1 MATDPA
7 RVFSTYGRPSA
18 ISNQFEARAERPV
31 SRESQTLEMNM
42 NRKLKS
48 FALAATLLLSTTS
61 GAFAQSVLDSTPSQ
75 APVPTGAPAPNEIP
89 SLEPVEGAP
98 APTPAAATAFA
109 PAGAPAGHAPAEPA
123 SLSGI
128 PAIPAATVPSDQIQ
142 PLASPRNRA
151 LMNSIDI
158 GLIRDLQPRVEEV
171 RPETV
176 SLLKDKINLD
186 KTPENV
192 ALARD
197 WDQRASKDF
206 KEGRFHEAL
215 VKWQEA
221 YALGIEMNEP
231 KTQGR
236 ALVGMCR
243 VYLNQGKWL
252 KAKHLGENAVELLS
266 ACNEEDDLGRA
277 RIALARA
284 YFGLDNPKWAVQQ
297 LDAAMGHLVNRPD
310 GDPEECSTL
319 MRLAG
324 AMLLQVGKP
333 VDAMRF
339 FQQAASYLEKANNLP
354 DALTLRTKLSTLMA
368 ESGFLVASLE
378 EATKALEVAKR
389 ANDERAMISALAA
402 VANAQYVL
410 GEFSNSNKSYEE
422 AYKIASKLDETILSK
437 DAKANLLMGY
447 AFSLIGTGDTT
458 KSAAMLSNILPFFER
473 KGAYYA
479 TAECFNAQGV
489 MHVADGNTYKAV
501 PLFERAL
508 DAQGMIRPAQPTL
521 QAMILTNIGC
531 AEYRIGKY
539 RDAYSHLRAV
549 RPIVEKK
556 DTFKLNRYRLYVSLA
571 ETCKRLAD
579 PVNAKKYIEVAIFG
593 AKALADDE
601 ALWRAYTVLAEMQAS
616 EKQTDKA
623 KESLLAALSHF
634 RSPQAGFFPSAE
646 YLGFTSSRRTA
657 AIALISMLAAHGMT
671 DKALIAAEQLKEEH
685 FINTWQRRGADMKP
699 DDKDGYE
706 DLVKMRAHLHA
717 VETALTPNALTN
729 EWKIWLTRF
738 STMAREKKSLAR
750 LVAPYPTTIEEVIR
764 LVRQKGVTVVDY
776 LVGEK
781 TSVAFTIDPLGRVSA
796 RVLPVGDDQLA
807 KQVAEVL
814 AGLDGNQTADVS
826 PAERAVLQALYTELL
841 PQSVR
846 NFLPQTADKLVVII
860 PDSVLFNLPF
870 AALVDET
877 GKYLIEGKLVSLAPS
892 IRAILDSPKPP
903 TNNLSVLVASD
914 ANQGAFEYGQISSVM
929 QPAPVAAFST
939 NTSNLEMLQ
948 KEAQGKGTVH
958 LSTSIPLN
966 DEGSMNCKLPFVPTS
981 AAVKDTKTS
990 ELFGLTIPTDLV
1002 VLSGT
1007 ALANKNVQGGAVQVI
1022 SRGLSYAGARN
1033 VMMSLW
1039 NLPQDSR
1046 MTELVTF
1053 YKNKKAGMND
1063 AQSLRQAQLL
1073 AMSRNRSPRSWA
1085 AFQLLGP
1092 GM

>member
-1 MATDPA
+1 M
-7 RVFSTYGRPSA
+7 
-18 ISNQFEARAERPV
+18 
-31 SRESQTLEMNM
+31 
-42 NRKLKS
+42 
-48 FALAATLLLSTTS
+48 
-61 GAFAQSVLDSTPSQ
+61 
-75 APVPTGAPAPNEIP
+75 
-89 SLEPVEGAP
+89 
-98 APTPAAATAFA
+98 PAAA
-109 PAGAPAGHAPAEPA
+109 AG
-123 SLSGI
+123 
-128 PAIPAATVPSDQIQ
+128 VSDQIV
-142 PLASPRNRA
+142 PLASPKNRA
-151 LMNSIDI
+151 LMNSVDV
-158 GLIRDLQPRVEEV
+158 GLIKDLQPRVEEV

-176 SLLKDKINLD
+176 NLLKDHINLD

-192 ALARD
+192 ARAKNWDLA
-197 WDQRASKDF
+197 ATKDF

-221 YALGIEMNEP
+221 YGLGIEMNEP
-231 KTQGR
+231 RIQGR

-243 VYLNQGKWL
+243 VYLTQGKWV
-252 KAKHLGENAVELLS
+252 KAKHLGENAVEVL
-266 ACNEEDDLGRA
+266 AAVNDENDLGRA
-277 RIALARA
+277 RIALAQA
-284 YFGLDNPKWAVQQ
+284 YFGLENPKWAAQQ
-297 LDAAMGHLVNRPD
+297 LDAAMGHLVRRPD
-310 GDPEECSTL
+310 GDPEECSSL
-319 MRLAG
+319 MCLAG
-324 AMLLQVGKP
+324 SMLLQAGKP
-333 VDAMRF
+333 VDALRF

-354 DALTLRTKLSTLMA
+354 AALSMRTRLSVLMA
-368 ESGFLVASLE
+368 ENGFYVAAYDESK
-378 EATKALEVAKR
+378 KALEIAKR
-389 ANDERAMISALAA
+389 ANDDRAMVSALAS

-410 GEFSNSNKSYEE
+410 GEFSNANKSYEE
-422 AYKIASKLDETILSK
+422 AYKIAGKMEEPILSK

-447 AFSLIGTGDTT
+447 GFSLIGTGQNA
-458 KSAAMLSNILPFFER
+458 KAAAMLNNLLPYFER
-473 KGAYYA
+473 KGSYYS
-479 TAECFNAQGV
+479 TAECLNALGV
-489 MHVADGNTYKAV
+489 MHVADGNAYKAV

-508 DAQGMIRPAQPTL
+508 DAQAMIRPAQPKI

-531 AEYRIGKY
+531 AEYRVGKY
-539 RDAYSHLRAV
+539 RDAYGHFRQA

-556 DTFKLNRYRLYVSLA
+556 QDALKMQRYRLYVSLA

-579 PVNAKKYIEVAIFG
+579 PVNAKKYVEVAIHG
-593 AKALADDE
+593 AKELADDE
-601 ALWRAYTVLAEMQAS
+601 CLWRAYTLQAELQNN
-616 EKQTDKA
+616 EKDNDKA

-634 RSPQAGFFPSAE
+634 RSPQAGLFSSAE

-657 AIALISMLAAHGMT
+657 AVSLISMLAAHGMT
-671 DKALIAAEQLKEEH
+671 DKGLIAAEQLKEEQ
-685 FINTWQRRGADMKP
+685 FIDTWQRRGADMKP
-699 DDKDGYE
+699 EDRDAYE
-706 DLVKMRAHLHA
+706 DLVKTRAHLHA
-717 VETALTPNALTN
+717 AETALTPNLMTS
-729 EWKIWLTRF
+729 EWKGWLARF
-738 STMAREKKSLAR
+738 SAMAREKKSLAR
-750 LVAPYPTTIEEVIR
+750 LVAPYPTTIEEIIR
-764 LVRQKGVTVVDY
+764 MVRQRGVTVVDY
-776 LVGEK
+776 LIGEK

-814 AGLDGNQTADVS
+814 AGLDSNQTADVS
-826 PAERAVLQALYTELL
+826 AAERAVLQALYTELL

-846 NFLPQTADKLVVII
+846 NFLPQSPDKQIVII

-870 AALVDET
+870 AALVDEN
-877 GKYLIEGKLVSLAPS
+877 GKYLIEGKLISLAPS
-892 IRAILDSPKPP
+892 MRAILDTPKAPAG
-903 TNNLSVLVASD
+903 NLSVLVASD

-929 QPAPVAAFST
+929 QPSPVAAFST

-948 KEAQGKGTVH
+948 KEAQGKGVVH

-981 AAVKDTKTS
+981 AAVKDTKAS

-1022 SRGLSYAGARN
+1022 SRGLSYAGAKN

>member
-1 MATDPA
+1 
-7 RVFSTYGRPSA
+7 
-18 ISNQFEARAERPV
+18 
-31 SRESQTLEMNM
+31 MNM

-61 GAFAQSVLDSTPSQ
+61 GAFAQSVLDTAPQ
-75 APVPTGAPAPNEIP
+75 APVPTGAPAPDSLP
-89 SLEPVEGAP
+89 ALEPVESNP
-98 APTPAAATAFA
+98 APTPAAAPVAGPFSQQA
-109 PAGAPAGHAPAEPA
+109 PAALPAG
-123 SLSGI
+123 I
-128 PAIPAATVPSDQIQ
+128 PPMPAAALPSDQIQ

-151 LMNSIDI
+151 LMNSMDV
-158 GLIRDLQPRVEEV
+158 GLIKDLQPRVEEV

-176 SLLKDKINLD
+176 RTLQDQINLD
-186 KTPENV
+186 KTPENINR
-192 ALARD
+192 AKN
-197 WDQRASKDF
+197 WDLQAAKDF
-206 KEGRFHEAL
+206 KEGKYHEAL
-215 VKWQEA
+215 VKWQES
-221 YALGIEMNEP
+221 YALGIEMSDA
-231 KTQGR
+231 KIQGR

-243 VYLNQGKWL
+243 VYLTSGKWI
-252 KAKHLGENAVELLS
+252 KAKHLGENAVEVLS
-266 ACNEEDDLGRA
+266 ACNDEDDLGRA
-277 RIALARA
+277 RIALAQA
-284 YFGLDNPKWAVQQ
+284 YFGLENPKWAVQQ
-297 LDAAMGHLVNRPD
+297 LDAAMGHLVRRPD

-324 AMLLQVGKP
+324 AMLLQAGKP

-339 FQQAASYLEKANNLP
+339 FQQGASYLEKANNLP

-368 ESGFLVASLE
+368 ESGFYVASLD
-378 EATKALEVAKR
+378 EAKKALEIAKR
-389 ANDERAMISALAA
+389 ANDDRAMVSALAS

-410 GEFSNSNKSYEE
+410 GEYSASNKSYEE
-422 AYKIASKLDETILSK
+422 AYKIGGKMDESILSK

-447 AFSLIGTGDTT
+447 GFSLIGTGETT
-458 KSAAMLSNILPFFER
+458 KATAMLNNILPYFER
-473 KGAYYA
+473 KGSYYA
-479 TAECFNAQGV
+479 TAECLNALGV
-489 MHVADGNTYKAV
+489 MHVNDGNAYKAV

-508 DAQGMIRPAQPTL
+508 DAQGMIRPAQPKI

-531 AEYRIGKY
+531 AEFRVGKY
-539 RDAYSHLRAV
+539 RDAYGHLRAV

-556 DTFKLNRYRLYVSLA
+556 ADTFMMPRYRLYVSLA

-579 PVNAKKYIEVAIFG
+579 PVNARKYVEVAIHG
-593 AKALADDE
+593 AKQLADDE
-601 ALWRAYTVLAEMQAS
+601 CLWRAYTLLSEMQAN
-616 EKQTDKA
+616 EKENDKA

-634 RSPQAGFFPSAE
+634 RSPQAGYFPSAE
-646 YLGFTSSRRTA
+646 FLAFTSSRRTA
-657 AIALISMLAAHGMT
+657 AVALISMLASHGMT

-699 DDKDGYE
+699 DDKDAYE
-706 DLVKMRAHLHA
+706 DLVRTRAHLHA
-717 VETALTPNALTN
+717 AETSLTPASMTN
-729 EWKIWLTRF
+729 EWKGWLTRF

-750 LVAPYPTTIEEVIR
+750 LVAPYPTTIEEVIH
-764 LVRQKGVTVVDY
+764 LVRAKGVTVVDY

-796 RVLPVGDDQLA
+796 RILPVGDDQLA

-814 AGLDGNQTADVS
+814 AGLDGNNTADVS

-846 NFLPQTADKLVVII
+846 NFLPQTADKHIVII

-877 GKYLIEGKLVSLAPS
+877 GKYLIEGKLISLAPS
-892 IRAILDSPKPP
+892 IRAILDTPKAPSG
-903 TNNLSVLVASD
+903 NLSVLVASD
-914 ANQGAFEYGQISSVM
+914 ANQGAFEYGQISSVL

-948 KEAQGKGTVH
+948 KEAQGKGVVH
-958 LSTSIPLN
+958 LSTAIPLN

-981 AAVKDTKTS
+981 AAVKDTKAS

-1022 SRGLSYAGARN
+1022 SRGFSYAGARN

-1053 YKNKKAGMND
+1053 YKNKKAGMGD

-1073 AMSRNRSPRSWA
+1073 AMSRNRSPRAWA